1 MKKLRQRKYV
11 TLTFQYVLLLIGL
24 VIFIGPLLWLISTM
38 FKTRGQ
44 SMAYPP
50 EWIPRPFTFEAFSRL
65 FNNLPLMY
73 RWFMNSFV
81 ISISVAVG
89 TVLSSSLVAFGFA
102 RTKARSKGFLFIVV
116 MITLMIPYQITLL
129 PLYLIYK
136 NIGWYDTWLPLIVPS
151 FLGNAF
157 FVFLFRQFFLTI
169 PRELD
174 EATYMDGG
182 NAWVVYTRIILPLS
196 VPVLMT
202 GAIFS
207 FVYSWVDF
215 FSPFI
220 FLQTPEKYTVSVG
233 LQLLIGTQS
242 QDIPALA
249 AGSFLSLLP
258 IAALYFFAQKYFK
271 EGVVLTGGK
280 G

>member
-1 MKKLRQRKYV
+1 MKKLQRRKYL
-11 TLTFQYVLLLIGL
+11 TLTSQYVLLLIGL
-24 VIFIGPLLWLISTM
+24 VIFIGPLLWLVSTM
-38 FKTRGQ
+38 LKTRGQ

-50 EWIPRPFTFEAFSRL
+50 EWIPRPFTLEAFSRL

-81 ISISVAVG
+81 ISISVALG

-169 PRELD
+169 PWELD

-258 IAALYFFAQKYFK
+258 IAALYFFAQRYFK
-271 EGVVLTGGK
+271 EGVVLTGSK

>member
-1 MKKLRQRKYV
+1 
-11 TLTFQYVLLLIGL
+11 
-24 VIFIGPLLWLISTM
+24 
-38 FKTRGQ
+38 
-44 SMAYPP
+44 
-50 EWIPRPFTFEAFSRL
+50 
-65 FNNLPLMY
+65 
-73 RWFMNSFV
+73 
-81 ISISVAVG
+81 
-89 TVLSSSLVAFGFA
+89 
-102 RTKARSKGFLFIVV
+102 
-116 MITLMIPYQITLL
+116 MIPYQITLL

-169 PRELD
+169 PWELD

-258 IAALYFFAQKYFK
+258 IAALYFFAQRYFK
-271 EGVVLTGGK
+271 EGVVLTGSK

>member
-24 VIFIGPLLWLISTM
+24 VIFIGPLLWLVSTM
-38 FKTRGQ
+38 LKTRGQ

-50 EWIPRPFTFEAFSRL
+50 EWIPRPFTLEAFSRL

-102 RTKARSKGFLFIVV
+102 RTKAHSKGFLFIVV

-169 PRELD
+169 PWDLD

-258 IAALYFFAQKYFK
+258 IAALYFFAQRYFK
-271 EGVVLTGGK
+271 EGVVLTGNK

>member
-1 MKKLRQRKYV
+1 MNKLRQRKYV

-24 VIFIGPLLWLISTM
+24 VIFIGPLLWLVSTM
-38 FKTRGQ
+38 LKTRGQ

-50 EWIPRPFTFEAFSRL
+50 EWIPRPFTLEAFNRL
-65 FNNLPLMY
+65 FTNLPLMY

-169 PRELD
+169 PWDLD

-258 IAALYFFAQKYFK
+258 IAALYFFAQRYFK
-271 EGVVLTGGK
+271 EGVVLTGNK

>member
-24 VIFIGPLLWLISTM
+24 VIFIGPLLWLVSTM
-38 FKTRGQ
+38 LKTRGQ

-169 PRELD
+169 PWELD

-258 IAALYFFAQKYFK
+258 IAALYFFAQRYFK
-271 EGVVLTGGK
+271 EGVVLTGSK

>member
-1 MKKLRQRKYV
+1 MKKLRRRKYGALV
-11 TLTFQYVLLLIGL
+11 FQYVLLLIGL
-24 VIFIGPLLWLISTM
+24 VIFMGPLLWLVSTM
-38 FKTRGQ
+38 LKTRGQ

-50 EWIPRPFTFEAFSRL
+50 EWIPRPFTLEAFDRL
-65 FNNLPLMY
+65 FTNLPLMY

-102 RTKARSKGFLFIVV
+102 RTRARSKGFLFIVV

-169 PRELD
+169 PWDLD

-182 NAWVVYTRIILPLS
+182 NAWVVYTKIILPLS

-220 FLQTPEKYTVSVG
+220 FLQTPVKYTVSVG

-258 IAALYFFAQKYFK
+258 FR
-271 EGVVLTGGK
+271 EGVVLTGSK
-280 G
+280 N